1 MKSIGDKLNSVL
13 ILRSRLERLRHNSSA
28 IRSTLNVSSF
38 VGIDD
43 FDDFVHE
50 LFVFFAHLHILY
62 GEERPFGES
71 LAFFLSVIEE
81 GQDLCLQI
89 IVGERFLDIGFGTYL
104 QSL

>member
-1 MKSIGDKLNSVL
+1 M
-13 ILRSRLERLRHNSSA
+13 
-28 IRSTLNVSSF
+28 
-38 VGIDD
+38 
-43 FDDFVHE
+43 
-50 LFVFFAHLHILY
+50 HILY

-104 QSL
+104 QSLDFAVYVILGRKEYNRYMA